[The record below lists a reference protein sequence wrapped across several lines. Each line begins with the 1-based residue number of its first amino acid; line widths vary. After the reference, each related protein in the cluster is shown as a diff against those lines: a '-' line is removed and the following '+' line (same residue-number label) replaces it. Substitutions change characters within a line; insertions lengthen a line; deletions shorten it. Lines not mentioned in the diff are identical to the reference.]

1 MPGDIVHRR
10 YQCQIADYQIQQL
23 ENACCIPRDG
33 VAIPPLPDVTLARG
47 VNFLSLIFETTPTTI
62 ILLALVSSYY
72 VLIQVPTMMQLG
84 VTFLTFGLVS
94 WVSGQNVGADGITT
108 VLTATC
114 TATGTQT
121 YAFVDTAGSTYQ
133 YMCGGGSGGTAITT
147 IPSASVTGGWQA
159 CFTFC
164 DAASGCSGFSYVSQ
178 KTVDIIWQLTE
189 IVPVVARCS
198 TDLAD

>member
-1 MPGDIVHRR
+1 
-10 YQCQIADYQIQQL
+10 
-23 ENACCIPRDG
+23 
-33 VAIPPLPDVTLARG
+33 
-47 VNFLSLIFETTPTTI
+47 
-62 ILLALVSSYY
+62 
-72 VLIQVPTMMQLG
+72 MMQLG

-164 DAASGCSGFSYVSQ
+164 DAASGCSGFSYNQGAAYGNGPGQCILKSGSQ
-178 KTVDIIWQLTE
+178 SF
-189 IVPVVARCS
+189 AS
-198 TDLAD
+198 TTNLISTRIAGLNTRYIAIRPFHVRNKMGKQ